1 MSGKQMKRKIKE
13 ILKRPYEIRLVP
25 DKTGGFFVYV
35 AEWPGCMSQGE
46 TAEEAVA
53 MIREAMEL
61 WAETALEMGKEVPA
75 PFAEERYS
83 GKFVVRL
90 PRSLHR
96 RLAERARQEGVS
108 LNALVVSFVSE
119 GLGGKSL
126 GSEPSLRLEPPAG
139 LWRAEDLPHT
149 AVAAGRGP
157 SYVA

>member
-1 MSGKQMKRKIKE
+1 
-13 ILKRPYEIRLVP
+13 
-25 DKTGGFFVYV
+25 
-35 AEWPGCMSQGE
+35 MSQGE